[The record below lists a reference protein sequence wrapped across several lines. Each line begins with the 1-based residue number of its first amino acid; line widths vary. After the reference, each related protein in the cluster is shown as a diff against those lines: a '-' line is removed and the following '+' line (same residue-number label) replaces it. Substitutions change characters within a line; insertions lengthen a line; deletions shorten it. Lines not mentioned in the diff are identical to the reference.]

1 MQQRPGH
8 SLNTPF
14 GYATLSREIDYT
26 CDAAHD
32 AIVLVPS
39 SSAG

>member
-1 MQQRPGH
+1 
-8 SLNTPF
+8 LNAPF
-14 GYATLSREIDYT
+14 GYPTLSREIDYT

-39 SSAG
+39 SSTG